1 MNKFCKALSVVLVNA
16 LACVSLQLAAQPT
29 SELGK
34 QTFNTCSVCHLPSG
48 EGVPGSFPSLKKMPL
63 VAKQEGG
70 KEYLVSIVL
79 QGLSGQIKSNGATY
93 FGYMQGFAASFT
105 DKQVAAVL
113 NYVLKELAE
122 DKLQKEEVISESDV
136 AIVRNKIKEGL
147 WPKSSVLRKNLTM
160 P

>member
-16 LACVSLQLAAQPT
+16 LVCASFQLAAQPT

-34 QTFNTCSVCHLPSG
+34 QTFNTCSVCHLPTG
-48 EGVPGSFPSLKKMPL
+48 EGVPGSFPTLRKVTL
-63 VAKQEGG
+63 VAEQEGG
-70 KEYLVSIVL
+70 KEYLMSVVL

-113 NYVLKELAE
+113 NYVLTDLAE
-122 DKLQKEEVISESDV
+122 EKLQKEDVISESDV
-136 AIVRNKIKEGL
+136 AIVRNKIKEGH
-147 WPKSSVLRKNLTM
+147 WPKSSVLRKNLAM